1 MSKTEGIAAGT
12 PAPAK
17 KRRNRKAPG
26 QIVEQCG
33 KRGVA
38 WALRFRLPDGRR
50 VSEKLGQDY
59 GPDAIDR
66 KEAEARAERLLAQV
80 RLGQYRTKEERAAD
94 LAAREAERETPFFKT
109 FSEEWMDRRRVL
121 GGRRGTGLSASGEN
135 DLSWRLDHL
144 CSWFGGMKLA
154 EIDEA
159 EVERYATAK
168 RSAPVREG
176 GLGATS
182 VNKTLSTLEAIL
194 ANAVRY
200 RIVDRNVVDGYRVPG
215 AKYRAEIL
223 DRASQVEAL
232 LNAAG
237 EKDRAGRL
245 RIGHGRALLA
255 VLVFGG
261 LRIGEALALRWRDVD
276 LASGMLRVRD
286 GKTENARRTVDLL
299 PPLRDEL
306 AALKARRSGGR
317 DELVFSTAKGKKD
330 SASNVRN
337 RTLAPA
343 VERANQILDKAEDE
357 LIPGELTLHGLRH
370 TMISVLL
377 AVGAEAGHVADTVGH
392 ADAGFTYSRYRKRV
406 RRESGELDRLRVLFL
421 GATDDLLPGS
431 RAVDSAGMSN

>member
-1 MSKTEGIAAGT
+1 MSNSEGIAAGT
-12 PAPAK
+12 PTPK

-33 KRGVA
+33 KRGMA

-80 RLGQYRTKEERAAD
+80 RLGQYRTKQERAAD
-94 LAAREAERETPFFKT
+94 LAAREAERETPYFLT

-168 RSAPVREG
+168 RSASVREG

-232 LNAAG
+232 LDAAG
-237 EKDRAGRL
+237 EKDRTGRL
-245 RIGHGRALLA
+245 RVGHGRALLA

-261 LRIGEALALRWRDVD
+261 LRIGEALALRWRDID
-276 LASGMLRVRD
+276 LASGVLRVRD

-306 AALKARRSGGR
+306 ASLKARRSGAR
-317 DELVFSTAKGKKD
+317 DELVFCTAKGKQD

-337 RTLAPA
+337 RILAPA
-343 VERANQILDKAEDE
+343 VERANEILDAAEDE
-357 LIPGELTLHGLRH
+357 LIPTDLTLHGLRH

-377 AVGAEAGHVADTVGH
+377 AVGKEAGYVADTVGH

-406 RRESGELDRLRVLFL
+406 RREGGELDRLRVLFL
-421 GATDDLLPGS
+421 GSPVGPSHAQARES
-431 RAVDSAGMSN
+431 INW